1 MRKTDTTPTEDLLYI
16 FGEGNY
22 YHAYH
27 IFGSHKEKDG
37 VRFTVWAP
45 FVKSV
50 SVIGDWNNWS
60 PRGGNTE
67 EGGDYL
73 LPLGM
78 SGCWSGVIKSTSGRG
93 TKAKGPQKAM
103 CYKYLIET
111 QKGKLLYKA
120 DPYAIYSQKRPET
133 ASIIWDLKYKWED
146 AKWMA
151 SRKTKNHFKEPCNIY
166 EVHLGSWKRH
176 LTSGETLAS
185 EADPDNRNCTAFYTY
200 RELAET
206 LVPYAKKMGYTHL
219 EILPVMEHPLD
230 ASWGYQTTGF
240 FSATS
245 RYGTPQ
251 DLMYFIDTCH
261 REGLAVILDWVPG
274 HFCRDE
280 HGLCRFNGQKLYEEM
295 EHPNWGTFKF
305 DFGRGQVRS
314 FLLSSAMFW
323 LEQFHAD
330 GIRVDGVSS
339 ILYMNF
345 GIDDD
350 SKKRFNKDGTEGDL
364 NAISFFQDLARM
376 VGTYYPEV
384 YTIAEESTA
393 WPLVTY
399 PPDAG
404 GLGFHYKWD
413 MGWMNDTLRY
423 MQTDF
428 PSRSEFHSLLS
439 FSMMYAFNE
448 NFILPLSH
456 DEVVHG
462 KKSLIGRMPGDYW
475 RQFANLRLLLLY
487 QMTHP
492 GKKLTF
498 MGSEIAQFIEW
509 REYEQLEWFLLDYE
523 SHKKHQQYV
532 KALNHFYKKEK
543 ALTSCDHDW
552 SGFTWLDADNAK
564 QNVISYIRTADSGR
578 SFALC
583 ALNFGVQT
591 YKKFR
596 IGVPKAGTYKE
607 VFNSDMPEYGGSG
620 QVMDAPVKAEKIPM
634 HGQPYSIEITIPPV
648 GGTIWKLAR
657 AAGKDTAKKPRATKS
672 NERKP
677 VKH

>member
-1 MRKTDTTPTEDLLYI
+1 MSKSASEPTKDLLYI
-16 FGEGNY
+16 FGEGKY

-27 IFGSHKEKDG
+27 IFGSHIERKG

-50 SVIGDWNNWS
+50 SVIGDWNDWQ
-60 PRGGNTE
+60 PRKGSYLD
-67 EGGDYL
+67 GGDYL
-73 LPLGM
+73 EPFGETGAWTGLLTGP
-78 SGCWSGVIKSTSGRG
+78 K
-93 TKAKGPQKAM
+93 KGM

-111 QKGKLLYKA
+111 EKGKLLYKA
-120 DPYAIYSQKRPET
+120 DPYAIYSQQRPET

-146 AKWMA
+146 TDWMTR
-151 SRKTKNHFKEPCNIY
+151 RKQKDHFREPANIY
-166 EVHLGSWKRH
+166 EVHLGSWRRH
-176 LTSGETLAS
+176 HLEAA
-185 EADPDNRNCTAFYTY
+185 EADADTSDTASFFTY
-200 RELAET
+200 RELADT
-206 LVPYAKKMGYTHL
+206 LVPYAKRMGYTHL

-245 RYGTPQ
+245 RYGKPE
-251 DLMYFIDTCH
+251 DLMYFIDRCH
-261 REGLAVILDWVPG
+261 QNGLSVILDWVPG
-274 HFCRDE
+274 HFCRDA
-280 HGLCRFNGQKLYEEM
+280 HGLAQFNGHKLYEEM
-295 EHPNWGTFKF
+295 EHPNWGTYKF

-330 GIRVDGVSS
+330 GLRVDGVSS

-345 GIDDD
+345 GIDD
-350 SKKRFNKDGTEGDL
+350 KKKMRFNKDGSESDN
-364 NAISFFQDLARM
+364 NAIGFFQDLARM
-376 VGTYYPEV
+376 VGEYFPDI

-399 PPDAG
+399 PPDDG

-413 MGWMNDTLRY
+413 MGWMNDTLKY
-423 MQTDF
+423 MHIDF
-428 PSRSEFHSLLS
+428 PSRSEFHSLLT

-462 KKSLIGRMPGDYW
+462 KQSLIDRMPGDYW
-475 RQFANLRLLLLY
+475 RQFANLRLLALY

-498 MGSEIAQFIEW
+498 MGSEIAPFIEW
-509 REYEQLEWFLLDYE
+509 REYEELEWFLLDYE
-523 SHKKHQQYV
+523 AHKKHQDYV
-532 KALNHFYKKEK
+532 KALNHFYKKER
-543 ALTSCDHDW
+543 ALWSNDHDW
-552 SGFTWLDADNAK
+552 SGFTWLDADNK
-564 QNVISYIRTADSGR
+564 DQNILSYIRASAAGR
-578 SFALC
+578 SKLVV

-591 YKKFR
+591 FKGFR
-596 IGVPKAGTYKE
+596 IGVPQPGTYQE
-607 VFNSDMPEYGGSG
+607 VFNSDKPEYGGSG
-620 QVMDAPVKAEKIPM
+620 QLLTKPVKAEKIPM

-648 GGTIWKLAR
+648 GGTIWKRTGAEPR
-657 AAGKDTAKKPRATKS
+657 VTKAPGKKSASRNKK
-672 NERKP
+672 
-677 VKH
+677 

>member
-1 MRKTDTTPTEDLLYI
+1 MKKLSSEPTEDLLYI
-16 FGEGNY
+16 FGEGKY

-27 IFGSHKEKDG
+27 IFGSHVEKGG

-50 SVIGDWNNWS
+50 SVIGDFNDWKVREGS
-60 PRGGNTE
+60 CLD
-67 EGGDYL
+67 GGDYL
-73 LPLGM
+73 EPVGT
-78 SGCWSGVIKSTSGRG
+78 SGVWSGFI
-93 TKAKGPQKAM
+93 KGPKKGM
-103 CYKYLIET
+103 CYKYVIET
-111 QKGKLLYKA
+111 SRGKLLYKA

-133 ASIIWDLKYKWED
+133 ASIIWDLKYKWQD
-146 AKWMA
+146 KAWMEKRK
-151 SRKTKNHFKEPCNIY
+151 SRNHFKEPFNIY
-166 EVHLGSWKRH
+166 EVHLGSWRRH
-176 LTSGETLAS
+176 APSAD
-185 EADPDNRNCTAFYTY
+185 DPDNIKCSEFYTY
-200 RELAET
+200 RELADS
-206 LVPYAKKMGYTHL
+206 LIPYAKDMGYTHL

-251 DLMYFIDTCH
+251 DLMYFVDQCH
-261 REGLAVILDWVPG
+261 EAGLSVILDWVPG
-274 HFCRDE
+274 HFCRDA
-280 HGLCRFNGQKLYEEM
+280 HGLCAFNGRKLYEEM

-345 GIDDD
+345 GIDDE
-350 SKKRFNKDGTEGDL
+350 KQKRFNKDGTESDL
-364 NAISFFQDLARM
+364 NAIEFFQELARM
-376 VGTYYPEV
+376 VGKYYPDV
-384 YTIAEESTA
+384 FTIAEESTA

-399 PPDAG
+399 PPDDG

-413 MGWMNDTLRY
+413 MGWMNDTLRF

-428 PSRSEFHSLLS
+428 PSRSEFHGLLT

-475 RQFANLRLLLLY
+475 REFANLRLLILY

-492 GKKLTF
+492 GKKLNF
-498 MGSEIAQFIEW
+498 MGSELAEFIEW
-509 REYEQLEWFLLDYE
+509 REYEELEWFMLGYEAHAKHKDYI
-523 SHKKHQQYV
+523 
-532 KALNHFYKKEK
+532 KALNHFYKSEV
-543 ALTSCDHDW
+543 ALYSCDHDW
-552 SGFTWLDADNAK
+552 SGFTWLDADNSK
-564 QNVISYIRTADSGR
+564 QNVLSYIRTSAGGR
-578 SFALC
+578 SQLIC

-596 IGVPKAGTYKE
+596 IGVPKPGTYKE
-607 VFNSDMPEYGGSG
+607 VFNSDREEYGGSG
-620 QVMDAPVKAEKIPM
+620 QLFEKPVKAEKIPM
-634 HGQPYSIEITIPPV
+634 HGQPYSIEITVPPV
-648 GGTIWKLAR
+648 GGTIWKRQLSR
-657 AAGKDTAKKPRATKS
+657 TKKK
-672 NERKP
+672 K
-677 VKH
+677 

>member
-1 MRKTDTTPTEDLLYI
+1 MSRTSSKPTEDLLYI

-27 IFGSHKEKDG
+27 IFGSHKEKNG
-37 VRFTVWAP
+37 IRFTVWAP

-50 SVIGDWNNWS
+50 AVIGDWNGWK
-60 PRGGNTE
+60 PREGSYLD
-67 EGGDYL
+67 GGDYL
-73 LPLGM
+73 EPLGQ
-78 SGCWSGVIKSTSGRG
+78 SGCWSGVIGGVPGKSGKCQGPS
-93 TKAKGPQKAM
+93 KGS

-133 ASIIWDLKYKWED
+133 ASVIWDLNYKWGD
-146 AKWMA
+146 AAWMGA
-151 SRKTKNHFKEPCNIY
+151 RKQKNHFQEPCNIY
-166 EVHLGSWKRH
+166 EVHLGSWRQHPASK
-176 LTSGETLAS
+176 SGPAG
-185 EADPDNRNCTAFYTY
+185 EADPDNRNCSAFYTY

-206 LVPYAKKMGYTHL
+206 LIPYAKKMGYTHL
-219 EILPVMEHPLD
+219 ELLPVMEHPLD

-261 REGLAVILDWVPG
+261 KEGLSVILDWVPG
-274 HFCRDE
+274 HFCRDD

-305 DFGRGQVRS
+305 DYGRGQVRS

-323 LEQFHAD
+323 LECFHAD

-345 GIDDD
+345 GIEDEA
-350 SKKRFNKDGTEGDL
+350 KKRFNKDGTEGDQ
-364 NAISFFQDLARM
+364 NAISFLQDLARM
-376 VGTYYPEV
+376 VGKYYPEV

-399 PPDAG
+399 PPDDG

-413 MGWMNDTLRY
+413 MGWMNDTLRF

-428 PSRSEFHSLLS
+428 PSRSEFHSLLT

-475 RQFANLRLLLLY
+475 RQFANLRLLLFY

-492 GKKLTF
+492 GKKLSF

-523 SHKKHQQYV
+523 AHKKHQRYV

-543 ALTSCDHDW
+543 ALTSCDHNW
-552 SGFTWLDADNAK
+552 AGFTWLDADNAK
-564 QNVISYIRTADSGR
+564 QNVISFIRKSASGR
-578 SFALC
+578 SFAVC
-583 ALNFGVQT
+583 AMNFGVQT
-591 YKKFR
+591 YQKFR
-596 IGVPKAGTYKE
+596 IGVPQPGTYKE
-607 VFNSDMPEYGGSG
+607 VFNSDRPEYGGSG
-620 QVMDAPVKAEKIPM
+620 QVLTEPVKAEKIPM
-634 HGQPYSIEITIPPV
+634 HGAPYSIEITIPPV
-648 GGTIWKLAR
+648 GGTIWKKTR
-657 AAGKDTAKKPRATKS
+657 AAA
-672 NERKP
+672 
-677 VKH
+677 V